1 MKYRAALIR
10 KAGYMKVLVI
20 GATGTIGSPVT
31 QALEAR
37 HEVLRASHSRSV
49 LTVDLADPASIK
61 RLYARV
67 GPLDAVVSAAGQ
79 AAFRP
84 LLALSDADFA
94 LGLTNKLMGQ
104 VNLVRYGVEVLTEG
118 GSFSLTSGIL
128 SRQPMP
134 GGAAISMVNSGL
146 EGFVRAAA
154 LDLPRGLRINAI
166 APGWVCETLVA
177 MKMDP
182 SSGVPAAQVAQSYVK
197 SVEGSMT
204 GQILD
209 ALVGAG

>member
-1 MKYRAALIR
+1 MKI
-10 KAGYMKVLVI
+10 LVV
-20 GATGTIGSPVT
+20 GATGTIGAAVT

-37 HEVLRASHSRSV
+37 HEVIRASHSRSA
-49 LTVDLADPASIK
+49 LTVDLADPASIR
-61 RLYARV
+61 RLYAKV
-67 GPLDAVVSAAGQ
+67 GLVDAVVSAAGQ

-84 LLALSDADFA
+84 LRALSDADFA

-104 VNLVRYGVEVLTEG
+104 VNLVRYGIEMLAFE
-118 GSFSLTSGIL
+118 GSFTLTSGIL

-134 GGAAISMVNSGL
+134 GGTAISLVNAGL

-154 LDLPRGLRINAI
+154 LDLPRGVRINAV
-166 APGWVCETLVA
+166 APGWVRETLVA

-182 SSGVPAAQVAQSYVK
+182 SSGVPAAQVAQTYVR

-209 ALVGAG
+209 AVAGAG

>member
-1 MKYRAALIR
+1 MKI
-10 KAGYMKVLVI
+10 LVV
-20 GATGTIGSPVT
+20 GATGTIGTPVT

-37 HEVLRASHSRSV
+37 HEVIRASHSRSA

-67 GPLDAVVSAAGQ
+67 GPVDAVVSAAGR

-94 LGLTNKLMGQ
+94 VGLTNKLMGQ
-104 VNLVRYGVEVLTEG
+104 VNLVRYGVEVLAEG
-118 GSFSLTSGIL
+118 GSFTLTSGIL

-134 GGAAISMVNSGL
+134 GGAAISMVNAGL

-154 LDLPRGLRINAI
+154 LDLPSGIRINAV
-166 APGWVCETLVA
+166 APGWVRETLMA

-182 SSGVPAAQVAQSYVK
+182 SSGVPAAQVAQTYVR

-209 ALVGAG
+209 AVGGAG